1 MSEQQLTHP
10 YVGQVA
16 KGTARANGINLLST
30 FDPIVYAGEIEE
42 AARAAGWTV
51 RYLSPMESGP
61 RPWFQ
66 RTATDGDS
74 APPRLYLSAGI
85 HGDEISGP
93 LSLLEMIRQPGFFAA
108 FDVTMFPILNPDG
121 LARGLRTNRHGIDLN
136 RDYRN
141 SRSLEI
147 KGHIETLL
155 TLGRFDASMMLHED
169 YEGIGAYLYELNNA
183 LNPGLGAKII
193 AAMGLHVPIDLRP
206 EIEDW
211 AARGGV
217 ISGRDLIAKLGP
229 LEDRL
234 EWPEAIYLTVHHT
247 NVNYTI
253 ETPKPFPIKARVK
266 AHIAAVETLMKALK
280 G

>member
-1 MSEQQLTHP
+1 M
-10 YVGQVA
+10 
-16 KGTARANGINLLST
+16 NLPTT
-30 FDPIVYAGEIEE
+30 FDPIAYTGEVEK
-42 AARAAGWTV
+42 AARAASWTV
-51 RYLSPMESGP
+51 RYLSPMESGS
-61 RPWFQ
+61 RPWLQ
-66 RTATDGDS
+66 RAAADGDS

-121 LARGLRTNRHGIDLN
+121 LARGVRTNRDGIDLN

-169 YEGIGAYLYELNNA
+169 YEGIGAYLYELNDT
-183 LNPGLGAKII
+183 LDPGLGAKII

-206 EIEDW
+206 EIEEW
-211 AARGGV
+211 AARSGV
-217 ISGRDLIAKLGP
+217 ISGRDFIAKLGP
-229 LEDRL
+229 LEHL
-234 EWPEAIYLTVHHT
+234 PEWAEAIYLSVHHT
-247 NVNYTI
+247 DAVYTI
-253 ETPKPFPIKARVK
+253 ETPKPFPIKARVE
-266 AHIAAVETLMKALK
+266 AHIAAVQTLMNALK